1 MAARRKT
8 ADFETS
14 LSQLEALVAA
24 LEGGELSLDEALR
37 TFERGVG
44 IARQCQQALR
54 DAEQRVQQLT
64 KTEAGEVIAEPFSEP
79 GEADAP

>member
-1 MAARRKT
+1 MATRRKT

-14 LSQLEALVAA
+14 LSQLETLVES

-44 IARQCQQALR
+44 IARQCQKALR
-54 DAEQRVQQLT
+54 DAEQRVQQLIS
-64 KTEAGEVIAEPFSEP
+64 TEAGEVIAAPFSDP